1 MADSYLGIDFGTSG
15 ARAIVIDS
23 DGAVL
28 AEAQIALTEQS
39 AASWR
44 DALFGLI
51 GQIPPDIR
59 QRLGAIAIN
68 GTSASV
74 LLCDAD
80 NQSLCPPLL
89 YHDSRARA
97 EAKSL
102 EQIAPPGHPAL
113 SASSSLAKLLWLQ
126 NQPEFSR
133 ASFFLHQA
141 DWLAALLHG
150 KPGISDYHNC
160 LKLGYDPASL
170 AYPDWLLSLPIAPL
184 LPRVLVPGT
193 KIGVVTPEI
202 SGRFALPHDCVV
214 RAGTTDSIAAFLA
227 SGACQPGQAVTSLG
241 STLVLKLLSRK
252 RVDESRFG
260 IYSHR
265 LGVLWLAGGA
275 SNSGGAVLRQFFT
288 VEQIKSLSKRIDPE
302 TSSDLDYYPLTGP
315 GERFPLNDLGL
326 APRMTPRPKDDA
338 QFLHGLLEGMARIEA
353 HGYRLLQELG
363 ATPLESVLTA
373 GGGAGNPAWTAIRS
387 RCLGVPVKAARHA
400 EAAYG
405 SALLA
410 AKGES
415 LLCCFK

>member
-15 ARAIVIDS
+15 ARAIAIDS
-23 DGAVL
+23 DGGIL

-39 AASWR
+39 APSWR
-44 DALFGLI
+44 AALFGLI
-51 GQIPPDIR
+51 EQIPPDIR
-59 QRLGAIAIN
+59 HRLGAIAIN
-68 GTSASV
+68 GASASV

-80 NQSLCPPLL
+80 NQPLCPPLL

-133 ASFFLHQA
+133 ARFFLHQA

-160 LKLGYDPASL
+160 LKLGYDPAL
-170 AYPDWLLSLPIAPL
+170 MAYPDWLLSLSIAPL
-184 LPRVLVPGT
+184 LPRVLVPGA
-193 KIGVVTPEI
+193 KIGVITPEI
-202 SGRFALPHDCVV
+202 AGHFGLPRNCIV

-227 SGACQPGQAVTSLG
+227 SGANKSGQAVTSLG

-252 RVDESRFG
+252 RVDESRYG

-265 LGVLWLAGGA
+265 LGDLWLAGGA

-288 VEQIKSLSKRIDPE
+288 DAQIIILSTRIDPE
-302 TSSDLDYYPLTGP
+302 ASSDLDYYPLAEP
-315 GERFPLNDLGL
+315 GERFPLNDPDLV
-326 APRMTPRPKDDA
+326 PRMTPRPKDDA
-338 QFLHGLLEGMARIEA
+338 LFLHGLLEGMAKIEA
-353 HGYRLLQELG
+353 RGYRLLQELG
-363 ATPLESVLTA
+363 ATSLESVLTA
-373 GGGAGNPAWTAIRS
+373 GGGANNPAWAAIRA
-387 RCLGVPVKAARHA
+387 RFLCVPIKAARHA

>member
-15 ARAIVIDS
+15 ARAIAIDS
-23 DGAVL
+23 DGAIL

-39 AASWR
+39 APSWR
-44 DALFGLI
+44 TALFGLI

-80 NQSLCPPLL
+80 NQPLCPPLL
-89 YHDSRARA
+89 YHDSRARV

-102 EQIAPPGHPAL
+102 EQLAPPGHPAL

-126 NQPEFSR
+126 KQPEFSR
-133 ASFFLHQA
+133 ARFFLHQA
-141 DWLAALLHG
+141 YWLAALLHG

-160 LKLGYDPASL
+160 LKLGYDPAPM
-170 AYPDWLLSLPIAPL
+170 AYPDWLLNLPIAPL
-184 LPRVLVPGT
+184 LPQVQVPGT
-193 KIGVVTPEI
+193 KIGEITPEI
-202 SGRFALPHDCVV
+202 ADRFALPPDCIV

-227 SGACQPGQAVTSLG
+227 SGACRPGQAVTSLG

-252 RVDESRFG
+252 RVDEAQFG

-265 LGVLWLAGGA
+265 LGDLWLAGGA

-288 VEQIKSLSKRIDPE
+288 DRQIKSLSERIDPK
-302 TSSDLDYYPLTGP
+302 TGTGLDFYPLTGP
-315 GERFPLNDLGL
+315 GERFPLNDPDL

-338 QFLHGLLEGMARIEA
+338 EFLHGLLDGMARIEA

-373 GGGAGNPAWTAIRS
+373 GGGANNPAWTTIRS
-387 RCLGVPVKAARHA
+387 KCLGVPVKTARHA

-415 LLCCFK
+415 LLCYFK